1 MTSPFPL
8 RIRARAPRARPA
20 PPRLPRLAAG
30 LRALGAAALVAEG
43 ALHLQQYVAIFHTV
57 QWIGPLFVL
66 NAAGCAVAALALLF
80 RRTVRLGALAGVAI
94 SVAALAGL
102 AKSYDGG
109 LFGWF
114 EFGLRP
120 PIEIA
125 IAAEAVAALALA
137 SLLLLHA
144 RPRRPRTAMTWVG
157 GGAAQR
163 RA

>member
-1 MTSPFPL
+1 MSIPFRL
-8 RIRARAPRARPA
+8 RVRAPYARSA

-30 LRALGAAALVAEG
+30 LRAVGTAALVAEG

-57 QWIGPLFVL
+57 RWIGPLFVL
-66 NAAGCAVAALALLF
+66 NAAGCGAAAIALLF
-80 RRTVRLGALAGVAI
+80 RRTVRLGALGGVAI

-109 LFGWF
+109 LFGWY

-125 IAAEAVAALALA
+125 IAAEAVAALALG
-137 SLLLLHA
+137 SLLLLHV
-144 RPRRPRTAMTWVG
+144 RPRRPRTAMTWFG
-157 GGAAQR
+157 GRAAQR

>member
-1 MTSPFPL
+1 
-8 RIRARAPRARPA
+8 
-20 PPRLPRLAAG
+20 
-30 LRALGAAALVAEG
+30 VAEG
-43 ALHLQQYVAIFHTV
+43 AVHLQQYVVTFHTV
-57 QWIGPLFVL
+57 RWIGPLFVL
-66 NAAGCAVAALALLF
+66 NAAGCAAAAIALLF

-94 SVAALAGL
+94 SVASLAGL

-137 SLLLLHA
+137 SLLVLHA
-144 RPRRPRTAMTWVG
+144 RPRRPRTGVTGLGVR
-157 GGAAQR
+157 AAQR
-163 RA
+163 SA